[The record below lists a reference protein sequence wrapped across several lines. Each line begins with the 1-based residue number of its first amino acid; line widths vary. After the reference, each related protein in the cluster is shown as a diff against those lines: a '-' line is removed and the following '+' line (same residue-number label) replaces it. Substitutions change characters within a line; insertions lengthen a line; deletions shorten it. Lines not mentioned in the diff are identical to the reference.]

1 MPALWDGRTGYLFVR
16 HPVIADQISYWVGEY
31 TPAAA
36 EQVRAEV
43 TKWYRTQLKMKI
55 AHAEHLRRHMTDDEV
70 KELQSSPALTM
81 GLLGL
86 IQDDYYLGPN
96 IRLKRLT

>member
-1 MPALWDGRTGYLFVR
+1 
-16 HPVIADQISYWVGEY
+16 
-31 TPAAA
+31 
-36 EQVRAEV
+36 
-43 TKWYRTQLKMKI
+43 MKI
-55 AHAEHLRRHMTDDEV
+55 AHAEHLRRHLTDDEV
-70 KELQSSPALTM
+70 RQLQSPHALTT